1 MSQRVRIKDLWAE
14 QRIFVGRSVVGMT
27 VVFLMCV
34 ALAAQLV
41 RLQIFRHDYFLE
53 QAQGNRVRRDPIP
66 ASRGLILDRHGTI
79 MVDNQPT
86 YQLELIREQ
95 TPNLEDT
102 LVRLK
107 NLSLLNGEQLDQAR
121 RAIKARRIFDSVP
134 IRLNLSDEE
143 IGRFAVH
150 RHEFQGVDLRTRET
164 RHYPFGQ
171 LGVHAFGYV
180 AAINEEE
187 LKKLDRAT
195 YAGTTLMG
203 KLGVEASFEDELHGR
218 NGYSEI
224 LVNAQGRSVERQ
236 GAYHP
241 VLKSE
246 APVAGRDLLLS
257 IDLPAQRAAE
267 AGLGDRRGAVV
278 ALDPNT
284 GDVLALASRPGFDP
298 ASFGRGLTRA
308 EYATL
313 TENIDKP
320 LLNRAL
326 RGAYPSGST
335 IKPAMALAALHYGLL
350 DPDRREF
357 CSGSFHLPHS
367 AHLYREGKG
376 GKHGAVNLVD
386 AIAVSCDVYFY
397 SLAATLGVDRI
408 ASFLAPFGLGQL
420 TGIDISGERP
430 GLLPTP
436 EWKKKTYKRPADQV
450 WFPGETVN
458 LGVGQGYLQVTP
470 LQLAHM
476 VSVIASRGH
485 SFRPRLVAGVRDAD
499 GKVIEVPPVAGSDI
513 AGVTPEQWDTVVQG
527 MIGAT
532 TRGTAAAIGHG
543 ASYQFA
549 GKTGTA
555 QVFSVSQN
563 QNVSAR
569 VDNERL
575 RDHSWFIA
583 FAPADKPRIAVAVL
597 VENGGF
603 GASVAAP
610 IAKRVMDAYLQ
621 LDSGA
626 PQS

>member
-1 MSQRVRIKDLWAE
+1 VSQPVRIKDQWAE
-14 QRIFVGRSVVGMT
+14 GRLFVSRSVIGMT
-27 VVFLMCV
+27 LVFLLSATLV
-34 ALAAQLV
+34 AQLV
-41 RLQIFRHDYFLE
+41 RLQIIRHDYFLD

-66 ASRGLILDRHGTI
+66 ASRGLIRDRHGTI

-102 LVRLK
+102 LIRLQT
-107 NLSLLNGEQLDQAR
+107 LGMLNTEQLDQAR

-150 RHEFQGVDLRTRET
+150 RHEFQGVDLRTRQT

-180 AAINEEE
+180 SAINEEE
-187 LKKLDRAT
+187 LKKLDRAS

-203 KLGVEASFEDELHGR
+203 KLGVEAAYEDPLHGR

-246 APVAGRDLLLS
+246 PPVAGRDLMLS

-267 AGLGDRRGAVV
+267 EGLGDRRGAVV
-278 ALDPNT
+278 ALDPST
-284 GDVLALASRPGFDP
+284 GDVLVLASRPGFDP
-298 ASFGRGLTRA
+298 GAFGRGLTRA

-335 IKPAMALAALHYGLL
+335 IKPAMALAGLHYGVL
-350 DPDRREF
+350 DPDKREF
-357 CSGSFHLPHS
+357 CSGEFHLPRS
-367 AHLYREGKG
+367 AHMYREGKG
-376 GKHGAVNLVD
+376 GKHGGVNLVD

-408 ASFLAPFGLGQL
+408 ANFLSPFGLGQL
-420 TGIDISGERP
+420 SGIDISGERP

-436 EWKKKTYKRPADQV
+436 EWKKKIFKHPADQV

-470 LQLAHM
+470 LQLAVM
-476 VSVIASRGH
+476 VSVIANRGH
-485 SFRPRLVAGVRDAD
+485 SFQPRLLTGLLDAE
-499 GKVIEVPPVAGSDI
+499 GKVTPVEPVKRPDVD
-513 AGVTPEQWDTVVQG
+513 GVTSEQWDIVLQG

-532 TRGTAAAIGHG
+532 TRGTAAAIGRG
-543 ASYQFA
+543 SSYPIA

-555 QVFSVSQN
+555 QVFSIAQN
-563 QNVSAR
+563 QKVSAR
-569 VDNERL
+569 IENERL

-583 FAPADKPRIAVAVL
+583 FAPADKPRIAIAVL

-610 IAKRVMDAYLQ
+610 IAKRVMDAYLKM
-621 LDSGA
+621 DTGV
-626 PQS
+626 PPT